1 MTNYQLQHQNIKKI
15 PPRKW
20 YTLEQA
26 SRKLSKET
34 GQDITV
40 EDMVHYL
47 FLGYFLPYLHV
58 KYRIN
63 KEIVFNNKYTIELNS
78 KNRLKEHIPTTKK
91 LNYSDLVVLSDYCNL
106 AVQGIDYPVNYTTKW
121 LEYYVENLLEQMA
134 NEYGELNDDTM
145 PYIIENFFTK
155 NKKLTFGI
163 DGLLAV
169 KIECLYNGT
178 PLLSE
183 EIALF
188 EKGLPIKNQDLLT
201 PPMVDIDYRG
211 LFLTLDLENELY
223 IPANEIIIVYDD
235 VLRIQQDIRANLRYF
250 AENADKNGL
259 VPDNDQIYIYR
270 QEREEQKTIEKPALR
285 MEKNKTQT
293 PTQYRKKYARK
304 LVIGS
309 CIATKEYY
317 PTAGKNTLVKAVIE
331 CIKADPT
338 IEKMDFQSVRT
349 YTNIL
354 DEMGLKFPDE
364 KGNSIEISNV
374 TIVKPT

>member
-1 MTNYQLQHQNIKKI
+1 MTNYQLQQQNIKQI

-63 KEIVFNNKYTIELNS
+63 KEITFNNKYTIELNS
-78 KNRLKEHIPTTKK
+78 KNKLKEHIPSTKK
-91 LNYSDLVVLSDYCNL
+91 LNYPDLVILSDYCNL
-106 AVQGIDYPVNYTTKW
+106 AIQGIDYPVNYTTKW
-121 LEYYVENLLEQMA
+121 LEHYVENLLEQMA

-183 EIALF
+183 EIGLF
-188 EKGLPIKNQDLLT
+188 ENGLPIKNQDLLT
-201 PPMVDIDYRG
+201 PPMIEIDYRG
-211 LFLTLDLENELY
+211 LLLTLDLEYELY

-259 VPDNDQIYIYR
+259 VPDNEQTYIYG
-270 QEREEQKTIEKPALR
+270 QEQKTIEKTGGR
-285 MEKNKTQT
+285 MEKYKPLTPQQYNKN
-293 PTQYRKKYARK
+293 YARE
-304 LVIGS
+304 LVISS
-309 CIATKEYY
+309 CIATARTY
-317 PTAGKNTLVKAVIE
+317 PEAGKNTIVKAVLKK
-331 CIKADPT
+331 IKADTT
-338 IEKMDFQSVRT
+338 IKGLKLQSERT
-349 YTNIL
+349 YTNRL
-354 DEMGLKFPDE
+354 DQMGIEFPDE
-364 KGNSIEISNV
+364 KGKRTEISNV
-374 TIVKPT
+374 TIVKP

>member
-1 MTNYQLQHQNIKKI
+1 MTNNQLQQQKIKLA

-58 KYRIN
+58 KYQIN
-63 KEIVFNNKYTIELNS
+63 KEITFNNKYTIELNS
-78 KNRLKEHIPTTKK
+78 KNKLKEHIPTTKK
-91 LNYSDLVVLSDYCNL
+91 LSYSDLVVLSDYCNL
-106 AVQGIDYPVNYTTKW
+106 AIQGIDYPVNYTTKW

-134 NEYGELNDDTM
+134 NEYGELNDETM

-183 EIALF
+183 EIGLF
-188 EKGLPIKNQDLLT
+188 ENGLPIKNQDLLT
-201 PPMVDIDYRG
+201 PPMIEIDYRG
-211 LFLTLDLENELY
+211 LLLTLDLEYELY

-259 VPDNDQIYIYR
+259 VPDNEQIYIYG
-270 QEREEQKTIEKPALR
+270 QEQKTIEKTPPR
-285 MEKNKTQT
+285 MEKSKTQT
-293 PTQYRKKYARK
+293 PEQYKKEYARK
-304 LVIGS
+304 LVIDS
-309 CIATKEYY
+309 CIATMKDY

-338 IEKMDFQSVRT
+338 IENLEFQHVRT
-349 YTNIL
+349 YTDAL
-354 DEMGLKFPDE
+354 DKKGLKFPDE
-364 KGNSIEISNV
+364 KGKRIEISNV
-374 TIVKPT
+374 TIVKP